1 MDDLDLPVRASLWSD
16 QADLSEGGDLARRY
30 RPDVNLF
37 AATRDD
43 SPSALQA
50 LADLVAPGEK
60 VFMLQAPEVV
70 VPDGLAVELAAP
82 GVQMVLTRPVSPPD
96 RTGIDVVGAADA
108 AEMLALATLT
118 KPGPFLAGTH
128 LMGRFLGIRIGGRLA
143 AMAGVRMR
151 FPGHVEVSGVCTH
164 PDFQGRGLGRRL
176 SAAIAEDIA
185 AGGSTPFLHAWAS
198 NDAAISLYRS
208 LGFELRREMNV
219 AVLVRAE

>member
-1 MDDLDLPVRASLWSD
+1 MDDLDVPVRASLWSD
-16 QADLSEGGDLARRY
+16 QADLSEGNDLARRY

-37 AATRDD
+37 ASARGD
-43 SPSALQA
+43 STAALEA
-50 LADLVAPGEK
+50 LAGLVGPGEQ
-60 VFMLQAPEVV
+60 VFMLQVPEIV

-82 GVQMVLTRPVSPPD
+82 GVQMVLARPVDAPD
-96 RTGIDVVGAADA
+96 RSGIEVLTAADA
-108 AEMLALATLT
+108 AGMHALATLT
-118 KPGPFLAGTH
+118 RPGPFLERTH
-128 LMGRFLGIRIGGRLA
+128 LMGRFLGVRIDGRLA

-164 PDFQGRGLGRRL
+164 PDFRGRGVGRRL

-198 NDAAISLYRS
+198 NETAISLYRS